1 MTFCVTCE
9 SLKDQLK
16 HQDNMIATLEQE
28 ARQQHARNVR
38 LQQELDYANQLIG
51 ELREAEANRPMPMS
65 YAKIKESFS
74 R

>member
-9 SLKDQLK
+9 SLKDQLQ
-16 HQDNMIATLEQE
+16 HQDNIIATLEQE

-38 LQQELDYANQLIG
+38 LQQELDYANKLIG
-51 ELREAEANRPMPMS
+51 ELRETTVSMPMS
-65 YAKIKESFS
+65 YAQIKESFS

>member
-1 MTFCVTCE
+1 MEFCVTCE

-16 HQDNMIATLEQE
+16 HVDNIIATLEQE

-38 LQQELDYANQLIG
+38 LQQELDYANKLIG
-51 ELREAEANRPMPMS
+51 ELRESSVTMPLS
-65 YAKIKESFS
+65 YSQIKESFN

>member
-16 HQDNMIATLEQE
+16 HQDAVIDTLEQE

-51 ELREAEANRPMPMS
+51 ELREQSVSMPMS
-65 YAKIKESFS
+65 YAQIKESFS